1 MIFRGFSTDF
11 LQDWRSL
18 KKEGTQAV
26 IFLFHGDDFLYWDPL
41 TQGTLFYSHF
51 SLCYKIVS
59 FSPYSEWVNR
69 QYVETLQKQTAT
81 GKQFGAILAAHSIAT
96 TLKYWYHG
104 SPPGEI
110 VSLGVLSE
118 GKFASS
124 FFFFF
129 LSWITFKPP
138 RIPRAPA
145 SASPPLPYLVCKL
158 SGLPHFHTRLF
169 IHALTQPF
177 RNSAMFCVNMQG
189 THRD

>member
-129 LSWITFKPP
+129 FILDYFQTSPYTSCSCFCV
-138 RIPRAPA
+138 PA
-145 SASPPLPYLVCKL
+145 SALP
-158 SGLPHFHTRLF
+158 GL
-169 IHALTQPF
+169 
-177 RNSAMFCVNMQG
+177 
-189 THRD
+189 